1 MYAYVELSNI
11 ARTDS
16 IIQSLS
22 WMHYLPTL
30 SSSLNVS
37 NDGNNTNNND
47 NDNDNDDNNNN
58 NNNNRS
64 IPSLTTTTIQQSI
77 NLYDGWLAT
86 GNTNHIVSVTYTSIR
101 SDENLSIPDRT
112 NFNLRAHRT
121 EVRLV
126 SWNVPFQ
133 KLATVDEKGVIFV
146 WVKHDNRWSLE
157 LINDRS
163 HPVIDMAWSHDGR
176 MTVIC
181 YEDGFVLVGSVT
193 GQRYWS
199 TVVNTAQAKISAV
212 TWMPDV
218 SHVIL
223 GTTSGNLILMDHHG
237 NTTDGFE
244 LSTQSITQLL
254 YSCNKFYPEAPD
266 NNASKFVNDDYVLA
280 CSLDNGHVLFLN
292 NYQDQS
298 PISVDTEL
306 QNIKMDWSSPGE
318 ILVVGG
324 HRYLNDSIYNN
335 QLIFYTRRG
344 EFLHRIHIP
353 QTTQPLS
360 ALCWAHGNERIFAA
374 CGSYVYT
381 IWIIQKSLPSMLTL
395 CQMKIKEYLL
405 NNSLQNLDKLFL
417 PNNLKQNL
425 QNFYR
430 STIKGFL
437 PEQKTLRSFVCNPL
451 KSHLRLQC
459 TMKRIDN
466 EIDNST
472 TMPTTTNLSGATYVL
487 YLEYLGGLIPLLTAK
502 RISKICPDFI
512 IFDPQMKTN
521 YSSLSSSIKLSS
533 QNKHLSSV
541 RSRSNTFHNISSV
554 QQQTKLS
561 NNNNNNNNRTSLITN
576 RNSIYVIDNNI
587 NNNGDDLITNRSSSG
602 CSSDNDSEL
611 EEELKQYDNIRNNVQ
626 EKSSKKTKIVKH
638 KYNNKLC
645 TIAAN
650 IWGTRFKFYGHSN
663 CLPEILGSVT
673 YKTSFL
679 HLQPRQMTV
688 TVANNNYNIRKQKQ
702 YSNENKKKKLINPI
716 VRKTKQQIRNK
727 IDEDDDD
734 ETLIALSSSKLNIA
748 ANIPIAPM
756 SPQLQNTHSSLLRS
770 QQQQPQQ
777 PSSSTNE
784 SKCSTQV
791 KKFSHISSNLSTHR
805 SQCASMT
812 TTTMTNHYHRHPQTN
827 ADSSTANSSSTSP
840 INLSRSTSPAASI
853 ANFIRPISPPCIQ
866 VKEPLSPKFTRTYS
880 KTITNNSTHYRH
892 CSPPITVPSIANNID
907 ASTASATTTLIID
920 DSSGYDSSENQNN
933 QTTIAVNNAI
943 PNSSIISTVPESCFE
958 PETYRNLYS
967 FNSNQQKKLSFS
979 DPALNQTTKLLYSCQ
994 QQQQQQQTTTI
1005 TDNSH
1010 LSASSLQRQLSHE
1023 DPDIQINNESEQLSS
1038 YEDSSTKEK
1047 LKTNNRNTSRKR
1059 HSSSRHRMMTCTSGT
1074 KDSLTRLS
1082 PSSELDQLINRT
1094 DNQNDTTFYVMQN
1107 RPPLWNEQSQ
1117 VYQLDFGGRV
1127 TLESAK
1133 NFQIEFKG
1141 KQVIQF
1147 GRIENNC
1154 YTLDFEWPFSPLQ
1167 AFSVALANITQR
1179 LK

>member
-22 WMHYLPTL
+22 WMSYISTPP
-30 SSSLNVS
+30 SSSLNIS
-37 NDGNNTNNND
+37 TDENDVNNTNNN
-47 NDNDNDDNNNN
+47 NDDEDPNH
-58 NNNNRS
+58 S
-64 IPSLTTTTIQQSI
+64 IPSTPQQTI
-77 NLYDGWLAT
+77 NLHDGWLAT
-86 GNTNHIVSVTYTSIR
+86 GNTNHIVSVTYTSVR
-101 SDENLSIPDRT
+101 PDEYVSIPDRT

-121 EVRLV
+121 EVCLV

-163 HPVIDMAWSHDGR
+163 HPVIDMSWSHDGR

-199 TVVNTAQAKISAV
+199 TVVNTPQAKISAV

-223 GTTSGNLILMDHHG
+223 GTTAGNLILMDHHG
-237 NTTDGFE
+237 NTTEGFS
-244 LSTQSITQLL
+244 LSTQSITQLM

-266 NNASKFVNDDYVLA
+266 NNATKFVNDDYILA
-280 CSLDNGHVLFLN
+280 CSLDNGQVLFLN

-298 PISVDTEL
+298 PISINTEL

-318 ILVVGG
+318 ILAVGG
-324 HRYLNDSIYNN
+324 HKRLNDLNYVN
-335 QLIFYTRRG
+335 QIIFYSRRG
-344 EFLHRIHIP
+344 EFLHRVHIP
-353 QTTQPLS
+353 QMTQPLS
-360 ALCWAHGNERIFAA
+360 ALCWAHGNDIIFAA

-381 IWIIQKSLPSMLTL
+381 IWITHKSLPSMLTL
-395 CQMKIKEYLL
+395 CQMKIKECLL
-405 NNSLQNLDKLFL
+405 NNSLQNLDKLYL

-425 QNFYR
+425 HNSYR

-437 PEQKTLRSFVCNPL
+437 PDQKSLRSFVCNPL

-466 EIDNST
+466 ESENSSTIPST
-472 TMPTTTNLSGATYVL
+472 TTTTTTTNLSGATYVL

-502 RISKICPDFI
+502 RVSKICPDFI
-512 IFDPQMKTN
+512 IFDPQIKTN
-521 YSSLSSSIKLSS
+521 HLSLSSSSKISS
-533 QNKHLSSV
+533 QKKHFSSFK
-541 RSRSNTFHNISSV
+541 SRSNTFHNMTSV
-554 QQQTKLS
+554 QQQTKLL
-561 NNNNNNNNRTSLITN
+561 NNNRTSLITN
-576 RNSIYVIDNNI
+576 RNSIYVAENGVNS
-587 NNNGDDLITNRSSSG
+587 NGDDLITNKSSSG
-602 CSSDNDSEL
+602 CSSENDSDL
-611 EEELKQYDNIRNNVQ
+611 EQDDEEQQQQLNLTKNNLQV
-626 EKSSKKTKIVKH
+626 KPSRKKTKTSKIVKH
-638 KYNNKLC
+638 KHNNKLC

-688 TVANNNYNIRKQKQ
+688 TVANNYNNHRKPI
-702 YSNENKKKKLINPI
+702 STFNKIKNDKLLKPTI
-716 VRKTKQQIRNK
+716 RKTKQQIRNK
-727 IDEDDDD
+727 IDEEEDD
-734 ETLIALSSSKLNIA
+734 ETMIALSSSKLNIA

-756 SPQLQNTHSSLLRS
+756 SPQLPNVRSSLPLS
-770 QQQQPQQ
+770 QQQR
-777 PSSSTNE
+777 SSSLHE
-784 SKCSTQV
+784 SKYSAHT
-791 KKFSHISSNLSTHR
+791 KISSNLSHR
-805 SQCASMT
+805 LQRTSIT
-812 TTTMTNHYHRHPQTN
+812 TQQHNRHRQIN
-827 ADSSTANSSSTSP
+827 ADSSAANSSSTSP

-866 VKEPLSPKFTRTYS
+866 VKEPLSPKFSRAS
-880 KTITNNSTHYRH
+880 STNVTNQLLNDRH
-892 CSPPITVPSIANNID
+892 RSPPILVPSIVNNID
-907 ASTASATTTLIID
+907 ASTASATTTLLID

-933 QTTIAVNNAI
+933 RTNNLI
-943 PNSSIISTVPESCFE
+943 ISTNPTSSIISTVPESCFE
-958 PETYRNLYS
+958 PETYRNLYP
-967 FNSNQQKKLSFS
+967 FNSNQQKKLSLS
-979 DPALNQTTKLLYSCQ
+979 DPTLNQTTKLPRHSQ
-994 QQQQQQQTTTI
+994 QITTNTI
-1005 TDNSH
+1005 NSH
-1010 LSASSLQRQLSHE
+1010 VSTSSLQRQISNE
-1023 DPDIQINNESEQLSS
+1023 DDDIQTDEEITNLNS
-1038 YEDSSTKEK
+1038 YEDNLPKEK
-1047 LKTNNRNTSRKR
+1047 LTTNRNNSRKR
-1059 HSSSRHRMMTCTSGT
+1059 YSSPRHRMMTCTSGT
-1074 KDSLTRLS
+1074 NDSLTRLL
-1082 PSSELDQLINRT
+1082 PSSESDQLINRT
-1094 DNQNDTTFYVMQN
+1094 DNQNHTPFYVMQN

-1167 AFSVALANITQR
+1167 AFAVALANITQR

>member
-1 MYAYVELSNI
+1 MYAYVELSNV

-37 NDGNNTNNND
+37 NDENNTNNND
-47 NDNDNDDNNNN
+47 NDDD
-58 NNNNRS
+58 NNRS
-64 IPSLTTTTIQQSI
+64 IPSSTTTSIQQSI

-237 NTTDGFE
+237 NTTDGFQ

-254 YSCNKFYPEAPD
+254 YSCNKFYPGAPD
-266 NNASKFVNDDYVLA
+266 NNALKFVNDDYILA
-280 CSLDNGHVLFLN
+280 CSLDNGHILFLN

-298 PISVDTEL
+298 PITVDTKL
-306 QNIKMDWSSPGE
+306 RNIKMDWSSTGE
-318 ILVVGG
+318 ILAVGG
-324 HRYLNDSIYNN
+324 HTCLTDSIYNS
-335 QLIFYTRRG
+335 QIIFYTRCG

-353 QTTQPLS
+353 QTTQALS

-381 IWIIQKSLPSMLTL
+381 IWIIHKPLASMLTL

-405 NNSLQNLDKLFL
+405 NNSLQNIDKLFL

-425 QNFYR
+425 QNYYR
-430 STIKGFL
+430 TTIKGFL

-466 EIDNST
+466 ETENST

-521 YSSLSSSIKLSS
+521 QLTLSSSSS
-533 QNKHLSSV
+533 SKMYSQKKHLSSV
-541 RSRSNTFHNISSV
+541 QSRSNTFHHVPTI
-554 QQQTKLS
+554 QQQQQIKLL
-561 NNNNNNNNRTSLITN
+561 NNNNNNNNTNRSSLITN
-576 RNSIYVIDNNI
+576 RNSIYVVDNNI

-611 EEELKQYDNIRNNVQ
+611 DEEFKQYDDIRNNLH
-626 EKSSKKTKIVKH
+626 EKSSKKTTMKKILKH
-638 KYNNKLC
+638 KHNNKLC

-663 CLPEILGSVT
+663 CLPEMLGSVT

-688 TVANNNYNIRKQKQ
+688 TVANTYNTRKQKQ
-702 YSNENKKKKLINPI
+702 SSDENKNKKLINPI

-727 IDEDDDD
+727 VDEEDDD

-756 SPQLQNTHSSLLRS
+756 SPQLQNTHSSVLRS
-770 QQQQPQQ
+770 QQQQQQ
-777 PSSSTNE
+777 PSLSINE
-784 SKCSTQV
+784 SNCSTHV
-791 KKFSHISSNLSTHR
+791 KKSTHTSSNLSAHR
-805 SQCASMT
+805 SQYTTMATTSMT
-812 TTTMTNHYHRHPQTN
+812 NNYHRHPQTN

-866 VKEPLSPKFTRTYS
+866 VKEPLSPKFTRTCS
-880 KTITNNSTHYRH
+880 STITNNSTHYRH
-892 CSPPITVPSIANNID
+892 RSPPIIVPSIASNID
-907 ASTASATTTLIID
+907 ASTASATTTLLID

-933 QTTIAVNNAI
+933 QTTTAVSAPI
-943 PNSSIISTVPESCFE
+943 PNCSIISTVPESCFE

-967 FNSNQQKKLSFS
+967 FNSKQQKKLSLS
-979 DPALNQTTKLLYSCQ
+979 DPALNQTTKLSYNCE
-994 QQQQQQQTTTI
+994 QQQTTATRTT
-1005 TDNSH
+1005 TDNSY
-1010 LSASSLQRQLSHE
+1010 LSATSLPRELSNEEH
-1023 DPDIQINNESEQLSS
+1023 DIHTDNESEKLNS
-1038 YEDSSTKEK
+1038 YEDSSLKEK
-1047 LKTNNRNTSRKR
+1047 LKTNRSTSRKR
-1059 HSSSRHRMMTCTSGT
+1059 YSSSRHRMMTCTSGT
-1074 KDSLTRLS
+1074 HDSLTRLS

-1094 DNQNDTTFYVMQN
+1094 DNQNDPSFYVMQN

-1167 AFSVALANITQR
+1167 AFAVALANITQR

>member
-1 MYAYVELSNI
+1 MHAYIDLSNI

-16 IIQSLS
+16 VIQSLS
-22 WMHYLPTL
+22 WMHYLPTQQ
-30 SSSLNVS
+30 SSLNVS
-37 NDGNNTNNND
+37 NDENNANNGENNNQS
-47 NDNDNDDNNNN
+47 N
-58 NNNNRS
+58 
-64 IPSLTTTTIQQSI
+64 PSPIVAIQPLI

-101 SDENLSIPDRT
+101 PDEKLSMPDRT

-126 SWNVPFQ
+126 SWNVPYQ

-163 HPVIDMAWSHDGR
+163 HSVIDMAWSHDGR

-212 TWMPDV
+212 TWMPDA

-223 GTTSGNLILMDHHG
+223 GTTAGNLILMDHHG
-237 NTTDGFE
+237 NTTDGFS

-254 YSCNKFYPEAPD
+254 YSCNRFYPGAPD

-280 CSLDNGHVLFLN
+280 CSLENGQVLFLN

-318 ILVVGG
+318 ILAVGG
-324 HRYLNDSIYNN
+324 HTILHDSSYIN
-335 QLIFYTRRG
+335 QILFYTRRG
-344 EFLHRIHIP
+344 EFLYRIQIP

-360 ALCWAHGNERIFAA
+360 ALCWAHGNERVLAA
-374 CGSYVYT
+374 CGSHVYT
-381 IWIIQKSLPSMLTL
+381 IWITHKPLPSMLTL
-395 CQMKIKEYLL
+395 CQMKIKEYML
-405 NNSLQNLDKLFL
+405 NSSLQHIDKLCL
-417 PNNLKQNL
+417 PNNLKENL
-425 QNFYR
+425 QSFYR

-437 PEQKTLRSFVCNPL
+437 PDQKTLRSFVCNPL

-466 EIDNST
+466 ETENSSAI
-472 TMPTTTNLSGATYVL
+472 PTTNLSGATYVL

-502 RISKICPDFI
+502 RTSKICPDFI

-521 YSSLSSSIKLSS
+521 QSTSSSRTPSRKRHFSS
-533 QNKHLSSV
+533 FK
-541 RSRSNTFHNISSV
+541 SRSDTFHNMSSIRK
-554 QQQTKLS
+554 QTKLS
-561 NNNNNNNNRTSLITN
+561 NNSRSSLITN
-576 RNSIYVIDNNI
+576 RNSIYVADNAVN
-587 NNNGDDLITNRSSSG
+587 NNNGDDLVTNRSSSG
-602 CSSDNDSEL
+602 CSSDNDSDVEQ
-611 EEELKQYDNIRNNVQ
+611 ELKHDDGSRKNSQ
-626 EKSSKKTKIVKH
+626 EKSSKKKATMTKVVKH
-638 KYNNKLC
+638 KHNNRLC

-663 CLPEILGSVT
+663 YLPEVLGSVT

-688 TVANNNYNIRKQKQ
+688 TVANSYNNRKPIQSPAGTKNQ
-702 YSNENKKKKLINPI
+702 KLISPT
-716 VRKTKQQIRNK
+716 VRKIKQQKRNK
-727 IDEDDDD
+727 IDEEDDD
-734 ETLIALSSSKLNIA
+734 ETLTVLSSSKLNIA

-756 SPQLQNTHSSLLRS
+756 SPQLQNVHSCLLRS
-770 QQQQPQQ
+770 QNQ
-777 PSSSTNE
+777 PSLSIYE

-791 KKFSHISSNLSTHR
+791 KNFTNISSYR
-805 SQCASMT
+805 SPRTSMT
-812 TTTMTNHYHRHPQTN
+812 ANTITNHHSRHQQTN

-840 INLSRSTSPAASI
+840 INLSRSISPAASI

-866 VKEPLSPKFTRTYS
+866 VKEPLSPKLTRTCS
-880 KTITNNSTHYRH
+880 RTSTHDSTHCRH
-892 CSPPITVPSIANNID
+892 RSPPITLPSIVNNIN
-907 ASTASATTTLIID
+907 ASTASATTTLLID

-933 QTTIAVNNAI
+933 QIASETTAAATTIPVA
-943 PNSSIISTVPESCFE
+943 SIISTVPESCFE

-967 FNSNQQKKLSFS
+967 LNSNQQKQLSLS
-979 DPALNQTTKLLYSCQ
+979 DPAINQTTKHTYHCQ
-994 QQQQQQQTTTI
+994 TRTT
-1005 TDNSH
+1005 TDNSY
-1010 LSASSLQRQLSHE
+1010 LSASSLQRKLSNEDNDIQTDNENEKLISHE
-1023 DPDIQINNESEQLSS
+1023 DNSRNQNSTAKIN
-1038 YEDSSTKEK
+1038 TF
-1047 LKTNNRNTSRKR
+1047 RKR
-1059 HSSSRHRMMTCTSGT
+1059 YSSSRHRMMTCTSGMN
-1074 KDSLTRLS
+1074 DSLTKLS
-1082 PSSELDQLINRT
+1082 PSSELDQIINRA
-1094 DNQNDTTFYVMQN
+1094 DNQNENSFYVMQN

-1167 AFSVALANITQR
+1167 AFAVALANITQR